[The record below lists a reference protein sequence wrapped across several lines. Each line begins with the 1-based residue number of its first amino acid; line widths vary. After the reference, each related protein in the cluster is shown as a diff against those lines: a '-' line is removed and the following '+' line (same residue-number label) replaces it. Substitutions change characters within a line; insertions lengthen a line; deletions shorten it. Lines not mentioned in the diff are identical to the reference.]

1 MRKLMAVA
9 LLTAFGVLG
18 TASSAVADKP
28 GLWSDLDT
36 GSFTAAAGT
45 RCSFTLQ
52 GDVVSDH
59 EQIRT
64 LETYPDGSPKTQEV
78 VGQLVVRYTN
88 LDTGESVE
96 RNLTGTGIV
105 EYGTDGSFV
114 LRLQG
119 GHMAVGL
126 APGDTDGP
134 AFLIF
139 TGAGHQVFFATD
151 GSRHVTYGSGPVEDI
166 CETLA

>member
-1 MRKLMAVA
+1 MRKLMAVVLLGA
-9 LLTAFGVLG
+9 LGVLG
-18 TASSAVADKP
+18 TASSAIADKP
-28 GLWSDLDT
+28 GPWSDLDT

-45 RCSFTLQ
+45 RCSFTLH
-52 GDVVSDH
+52 GEVVSDH

-64 LETYPDGSPKTQEV
+64 LESYPDGSPKTQEI

-88 LDTGESVE
+88 LDTGASVE
-96 RNLTGTGIV
+96 RNLTGMGIV

-134 AFLIF
+134 GFLIF
-139 TGAGHQVFFATD
+139 TGAGHQVLFEAD
-151 GSRHVTYGSGPVEDI
+151 GSRHVTYGSGPVENI